1 MAEPNTRQDFLAYC
15 LGMLGAGG
23 GNPQDPTNIY
33 KGIINIAMTPFQA
46 DNCISRALTLWRTYH
61 FEATQRT
68 YYKQMIDST
77 ILNQMWVP
85 CPDSI
90 QDVIRVLDISQD
102 NLSIFDI
109 RYQLRLLSE
118 RLQQVIVWMYNFAN
132 CWKPLYIV

>member
-1 MAEPNTRQDFLAYC
+1 
-15 LGMLGAGG
+15 
-23 GNPQDPTNIY
+23 
-33 KGIINIAMTPFQA
+33 
-46 DNCISRALTLWRTYH
+46 
-61 FEATQRT
+61 
-68 YYKQMIDST
+68 MIDST
-77 ILNQMWVP
+77 ILNQMCVP

>member
-1 MAEPNTRQDFLAYC
+1 
-15 LGMLGAGG
+15 
-23 GNPQDPTNIY
+23 
-33 KGIINIAMTPFQA
+33 
-46 DNCISRALTLWRTYH
+46 
-61 FEATQRT
+61 
-68 YYKQMIDST
+68 MIDST